1 MERLLNVIV
10 QIAVFHNIDLSAM
23 RPSRVDLV
31 HRLRH
36 QPDCLTY
43 AACIFDK
50 TSTNLDPTVVEP
62 FLALSLDT
70 ARNDLAVFLLDGKNQ
85 LAILD
90 ISLIRTARHIN
101 LPGCR
106 TIRNM

>member
-1 MERLLNVIV
+1 MPPE
-10 QIAVFHNIDLSAM
+10 
-23 RPSRVDLV
+23 
-31 HRLRH
+31 
-36 QPDCLTY
+36 
-43 AACIFDK
+43 
-50 TSTNLDPTVVEP
+50 
-62 FLALSLDT
+62 T
-70 ARNDLAVFLLDGKNQ
+70 AFAAVFLLDGKNQ